1 VQSAEFDLICIG
13 SGPAGQKAAIQAA
26 KAGFRACIIERE
38 PQVGGSCLLSGTIPS
53 KALREQAL
61 RYRRMQGSATSL
73 AVELRGDAPLSALLH
88 GVDAVIAAQDRYLLA
103 QLKRNSVELIK
114 GKAVFLDAH
123 RIEVQHLDAS
133 RRVLKAPRIVLAT
146 GSRPRHVSAVEVD
159 HEHIVDSDSI
169 LSLPYIPRSML
180 VLGSGVIA
188 CEYASIFAAL
198 GCTVTMLD
206 KPAEPLGFLDP
217 PLRAGFL
224 SAFRAMGGEYCGG
237 SEVIGARFDGFS
249 QVEVE
254 MRGGETL
261 GSDLVLAAFGRVAN
275 LEGIGLER
283 LGLNMSSRGTVQ
295 VNDAFETNIPGI
307 FAAGDAI
314 GPPALACAAADQG
327 RRAALLALGLPPP
340 ALTSLV
346 PSGVYTIPEIAC
358 VGISQTEAALKKM
371 DVIIGRADFSEVAR
385 AHIAGE
391 PNGFLTLL
399 CDRSSG
405 RVLGIQ
411 VLGEGATELVH
422 LGQAAIATAS
432 TADFFIE
439 QIFNFPTMSEAYRI
453 AAFDILKQRQAA
465 PAVTAAV
472 AATPGVA
479 MAGKAMAGKAMAG
492 QLKVAAG

>member
-1 VQSAEFDLICIG
+1 MQSPEFDLICLG

-26 KAGFRACIIERE
+26 KAGFRACIVERE
-38 PQVGGSCLLSGTIPS
+38 TLVGGSCLLSGTIPS

-88 GVDAVIAAQDRYLLA
+88 GVDVVIEAQDKFLHA
-103 QLKRNSVELIK
+103 QLKRNGVELIRGK
-114 GKAVFLDAH
+114 GVFLDAH
-123 RIEVQHLDAS
+123 RIEVQHLDGS
-133 RRVLKAPRIVLAT
+133 RQLLHAAKVVLAT
-146 GSRPRHVSAVEVD
+146 GSRPRHVAAIEVD

-206 KPAEPLGFLDP
+206 KAAEPLGFLDP
-217 PLRAGFL
+217 ELRTGFL
-224 SAFRAMGGEYCGG
+224 AAFRAMGGEYCAG
-237 SEVIGARFDGFS
+237 SEVSGAHFDGFS
-249 QVEVE
+249 QVEVQL
-254 MRGGETL
+254 RGGETL
-261 GSDLVLAAFGRVAN
+261 ASDIVFAAFGRVAN
-275 LEGIGLER
+275 LEGIGLDR
-283 LGLNMSSRGTVQ
+283 LGLGLSSRGTVE
-295 VNDAFETNIPGI
+295 VNERFETNIAGI

-327 RRAALLALGLPPP
+327 RRAALAALGLPPP

-358 VGISQTEAALKKM
+358 VGLSRTEAAAKKI
-371 DVIIGRADFSEVAR
+371 DVIVGRADFAEVAR

-391 PNGFLTLL
+391 PTGFLTLL
-399 CDRSSG
+399 CEPGSA
-405 RVLGIQ
+405 RVLGVQ

-422 LGQAAIATAS
+422 LGQAAIATGAS
-432 TADFFIE
+432 ADFFIE
-439 QIFNFPTMSEAYRI
+439 QIFNFPTMTEAYRI
-453 AAFDILKQRQAA
+453 AAFDILKQRSVAA
-465 PAVTAAV
+465 PKPLKLAA
-472 AATPGVA
+472 AAR
-479 MAGKAMAGKAMAG
+479 
-492 QLKVAAG
+492 

>member
-1 VQSAEFDLICIG
+1 MQSGDFDLICLG

-61 RYRRMQGSATSL
+61 RYRRMQGSASSL

-88 GVDAVIAAQDRYLLA
+88 GVDVVVAAQDKYLLA
-103 QLKRNSVELIK
+103 QLTRNGVELIRGK
-114 GKAVFLDAH
+114 GTFLDPH
-123 RIEVQHLDAS
+123 RIEVQHLNGS
-133 RRVLKAPRIVLAT
+133 RRVLQSPRVLLAT
-146 GSRPRHVSAVEVD
+146 GSRPRHVAAIEVD
-159 HEHIVDSDSI
+159 HEHVVDSDSI

-206 KPAEPLGFLDP
+206 KAAEPLGFLDP
-217 PLRAGFL
+217 ALRSGFL
-224 SAFRAMGGEYCGG
+224 TAFRAMGGEYCAG
-237 SEVIGARFDGFS
+237 SEVNGARFDGFS
-249 QVEVE
+249 QVEVQLS
-254 MRGGETL
+254 GGTTL
-261 GSDLVLAAFGRVAN
+261 TSDIVFAAFGRVAN
-275 LEGIGLER
+275 LDGIGLER
-283 LGLNMSSRGTVQ
+283 LGVKVSSRGTVP
-295 VNDAFETNIPGI
+295 VDERFETNVPGI

-327 RRAALLALGLPPP
+327 RRAALAALGLPPP
-340 ALTSLV
+340 APTSLV

-358 VGISQTEAALKKM
+358 VGLSQGEAAAKKV
-371 DVIIGRADFSEVAR
+371 DYLVGRADFSEVAR

-391 PNGFLTLL
+391 PKGFLMLL
-399 CDRSSG
+399 CEAGSA
-405 RVLGIQ
+405 RVLGVQ

-422 LGQAAIATAS
+422 LGQAAIATGA

-439 QIFNFPTMSEAYRI
+439 QVFNFPTMTEAYRI
-453 AAFDILKQRQAA
+453 AAFDILKQRSQVQAA
-465 PAVTAAV
+465 PRRVAGAVR
-472 AATPGVA
+472 
-479 MAGKAMAGKAMAG
+479 
-492 QLKVAAG
+492 